1 MSKHSKATEEQ
12 LSELHGEL
20 AQFFKQK
27 LRGGDATAAELGQIR
42 QFLKDNRIEATI
54 EQDPNMGSLA
64 TMLPTF
70 EDEDDFDQSQ
80 RH

>member
-1 MSKHSKATEEQ
+1 MSKHNKATENE

-20 AQFFKQK
+20 AKFFKMK
-27 LRGGDATAAELGQIR
+27 LSSGDATAADLGQIR

-54 EQDPNMGSLA
+54 EQDTNMGSLA
-64 TMLPTF
+64 TLLPTF
-70 EDEDDFDQSQ
+70 EDDDDFDQSK